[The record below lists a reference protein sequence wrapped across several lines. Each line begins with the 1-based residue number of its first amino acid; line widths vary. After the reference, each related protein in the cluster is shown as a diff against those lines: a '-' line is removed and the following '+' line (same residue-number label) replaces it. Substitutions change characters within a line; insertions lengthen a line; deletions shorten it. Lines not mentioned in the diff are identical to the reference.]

1 MTTKKVISYG
11 LAPFFMI
18 VGISWC
24 SLAIIFN
31 WDLVAT
37 YMYMAAIRFIILLIV
52 EFSYPLKSKW
62 KMTWSSF
69 ARDLKY
75 FVVGG
80 VTGYGF
86 KFLIG
91 LFALKNATHNG
102 VLSDLPIIVGAISAL
117 LIYEFLQYWFH
128 RISHEAKGNF
138 GQFLWKIHSIHHLPE
153 RVYLLMHSVVHPL
166 NTIIV
171 MLISQLV
178 FIGLGVNAAT
188 LLIINTIVTLQGL
201 LSHFNVEIK
210 AGRLNYVFIGT
221 ELHRFHHSNKLKEAQ
236 NFGAV
241 LSIWDIVFGTFYYK
255 KNELPTELGVIKP
268 EKYPDSTDIVKILM
282 FPFVKNKL

>member
-1 MTTKKVISYG
+1 MKKVISYG
-11 LAPFFMI
+11 LAPFLI
-18 VGISWC
+18 IAGIGWC
-24 SLAIIFN
+24 SLAIIFK
-31 WDLVAT
+31 WDLATTYT
-37 YMYMAAIRFIILLIV
+37 YMAVIRLIILLLV
-52 EFSYPLKSKW
+52 EFSFPLKSKW
-62 KMTWSSF
+62 KMTWYSF
-69 ARDLKY
+69 ARDSKY

-80 VTGYGF
+80 LTGYGL

-91 LFALKNATHNG
+91 LFALKNATHKG
-102 VLSDLPIIVGAISAL
+102 LLSDLPIIVAAISAL

-138 GQFLWKIHSIHHLPE
+138 GQFLWKIHAIHHLPE

-178 FIGLGVNAAT
+178 FVGLGVNAET

-210 AGRLNYVFIGT
+210 AGWLNYVFIGT
-221 ELHRFHHSNKLKEAQ
+221 ELHRFHHSNKLEEAQ

-241 LSIWDIVFGTFYYK
+241 LSIWDIVFGSFYYK
-255 KNELPTELGVIKP
+255 KNELPTELGVVDP
-268 EKYPDSTDIVKILM
+268 EQYPGSKDIIQVLI
-282 FPFVKNKL
+282 FPFLKNK